1 MEQSNRGMGRPVA
14 FGIDYLKRTK
24 TKSVICLEA
33 ASAYWGMCSYSPDI
47 PILLMPS
54 DSGNSFIEMQI
65 SMMFVTDFSLD
76 NTVDIGDGVKV
87 TDRERTVCDMIRYNR
102 HEFHLYETVMSAF
115 EDGEADMEKLIKLA
129 RKYNIEEKLY
139 ETYKKALEAY
149 DEDNEQ

>member
-54 DSGNSFIEMQI
+54 DSGNR
-65 SMMFVTDFSLD
+65 
-76 NTVDIGDGVKV
+76 VKV

-115 EDGEADMEKLIKLA
+115 EDGEVDMEKLIKLA

-139 ETYKKALEAY
+139 ETYNKALEAY